1 VFTANS
7 SGRGQAAAVNQD
19 GTQNGAANP
28 AAAGSV
34 LSLYATGEG
43 QTLPAGLDG
52 KLAAAPLPQPVAAV
66 TVAIG
71 GVAAEVSYAGG
82 APGLIAGVMQVNV
95 VVPAGVSGTVPVVLT
110 VGGVDSQDGVTVAV
124 R

>member
-1 VFTANS
+1 
-7 SGRGQAAAVNQD
+7 
-19 GTQNGAANP
+19 
-28 AAAGSV
+28 
-34 LSLYATGEG
+34 
-43 QTLPAGLDG
+43 LPAGLDG